1 LSNSDQP
8 ILEIVDLT
16 ISLPSR
22 ADRSYAVENV
32 SLRVNR
38 GEIMCVVGES
48 GSGKSIMTSA
58 VLNDIPSAL
67 KLKSGEVLFDGKDVL
82 KLSQKELNKLRG
94 ARISMIYQEPMAALN
109 PSIKIGKQVEE
120 VFSLH
125 RPEISVSQRK
135 IETIKL
141 LEQMKLPTPER
152 IYSSYPH
159 QVSGGQCQRIVIA
172 MALACKPDIL
182 IADEPTTAL
191 DVTTQA
197 EILRLIKDLKE
208 VYDNGTIFITHDF
221 GIVADIADR
230 VAVMCKGKII
240 EQGSKEDILMSPK
253 EPYTKL
259 LVDAMPLLKTTR
271 TPDLDRDDMPILEV
285 NSLHKVYGTG
295 AKEVHALNDAN
306 FLLRKGET
314 LGVVGESGSG
324 KSTLAKTL
332 IRLAEPTSGSI
343 MINHQDFLALSGEKL
358 VRARKDIQM
367 IFQDPFGSLNPSQT
381 VGYMIT
387 RGLLL
392 QGVPTAE
399 AHRRA
404 VELLLQVGLGEQ
416 SLHRKP
422 INFSGGQ
429 RQRIGIARA
438 LSMGPDVLVA
448 DESVSALDL
457 SVQKQVL
464 KLMNDLQKSYEM
476 AIIFITHDLRVAAQ
490 ISDYITVMEKG
501 IMVEF
506 GSADQVFNNPK
517 HDYTKK
523 LLEAAPGRNWNPPR
537 LDTEEAERIVRELEE
552 A

>member
-1 LSNSDQP
+1 MSNSDQP

-135 IETIKL
+135 IETKKL

>member
-1 LSNSDQP
+1 MSNSDQP

-67 KLKSGEVLFDGKDVL
+67 KLKSGEVLFAGKDVL